1 MNSALKKEQA
11 AKVIS
16 ESIISVTA
24 KDKDGNIL
32 GKGKAY
38 AYTENEAGLNAA
50 IKRMKHKETVKLI
63 NRQLKTD
70 KRNDLA
76 RPEGDMIKTKCKVM
90 LSMIAT
96 NKALKEVFIR
106 EAGTWTH
113 LSSEVRANLVEIL
126 KAA

>member
-1 MNSALKKEQA
+1 MGKD
-11 AKVIS
+11 KVKPQ
-16 ESIISVTA
+16 EVKPEFIISVTA
-24 KDKDGNIL
+24 KDKDGAEL

-50 IKRMKHKETVKLI
+50 IRRMKHKAIVKLI

-76 RPEGDMIKTKCKVM
+76 RPESDMIKTKCKVM
-90 LSMIAT
+90 ISLIQGNA
-96 NKALKEVFIR
+96 KLKDVFIT
-106 EAGTWTH
+106 EVKTWTH
-113 LSSEVRANLVEIL
+113 LENAIINSIVEIL